1 MIGFNHL
8 GVIGRLG
15 NQMFQYATLR
25 GIADEHG
32 YEFTI
37 PESDFQDEWN
47 DHQLFD
53 AFKLPHLKNRG
64 KVVDQYLQ
72 ERQFNYDEKLFYQ
85 CPDDVSLHG
94 YFQTERYF
102 SNIADSI
109 KEDFT
114 FHDEVIENCK
124 EVIEDME
131 SPISLHVRRTDY
143 VEKSQDHPPCSL
155 DYYKEA
161 LTHFDSLEDESEGR
175 GGERQVIIFTD
186 DIPWCKSQELFSGDR
201 FLISETEDNVYDLCL
216 MTMCKGHIIANSSF
230 SWWGAWLADS
240 EKVIAPKRWFGTTG
254 YTAKNNTEDIVPD
267 RWIKI

>member
-25 GIADEHG
+25 AIADKHG
-32 YEFTI
+32 YDFTI
-37 PESDFQDEWN
+37 PESNFQDEWN

-53 AFKLPHLKNRG
+53 AFKLPHLKNKGRVAD
-64 KVVDQYLQ
+64 KYLQ
-72 ERQFNYDEKLFYQ
+72 ERQFHFDQELLDQ
-85 CPDDVSLHG
+85 CPDGVSLHG

-102 SNIADSI
+102 SSIADSI

-114 FHDEVIENCK
+114 FHDEVVENCK
-124 EVIEDME
+124 EVMSEME
-131 SPISLHVRRTDY
+131 NPISLHVRRTDY

-155 DYYKEA
+155 DYYEQA
-161 LTHFDSLEDESEGR
+161 IRHFSR
-175 GGERQVIIFTD
+175 NRQVIIFTD
-186 DIPWCKSQELFSGDR
+186 DIPWCKSQEIFSDDR

-216 MTMCKGHIIANSSF
+216 MTMCKAHIIANSSF

-240 EKVIAPKRWFGTTG
+240 EKVIAPKKWFGTTG

>member
-32 YEFTI
+32 YEFII

-114 FHDEVIENCK
+114 FHDEVVENCK
-124 EVIEDME
+124 EVMDAMDN
-131 SPISLHVRRTDY
+131 PISLHVRRTDY

-161 LTHFDSLEDESEGR
+161 LTHFDDD
-175 GGERQVIIFTD
+175 RQVIIFTD
-186 DIPWCKSQELFSGDR
+186 DIPWCKSQEIFSGDR

-216 MTMCKGHIIANSSF
+216 MSMCKSHIIANSSF
-230 SWWGAWLADS
+230 SWWGAWLANCGR
-240 EKVIAPKRWFGTTG
+240 VIAPSKWFGP
-254 YTAKNNTEDIVPD
+254 NNAHLDTKDLYPD
-267 RWIKI
+267 HWEIL

>member
-1 MIGFNHL
+1 M
-8 GVIGRLG
+8 
-15 NQMFQYATLR
+15 
-25 GIADEHG
+25 
-32 YEFTI
+32 
-37 PESDFQDEWN
+37 
-47 DHQLFD
+47 FD

-114 FHDEVIENCK
+114 FYDEVVENCK

>member
-15 NQMFQYATLR
+15 NQMYQYAALR
-25 GIADEHG
+25 GIAAKHG

-37 PESDFQDEWN
+37 PESNFKDEWN

-53 AFKLPHLKNRG
+53 AFTLPHLKNRG
-64 KVVDQYLQ
+64 KVGDKFLQ
-72 ERQFNYDEKLFYQ
+72 ERCFNYDAELAER

-102 SNIADSI
+102 SHIADSI

-114 FHDEVIENCK
+114 FKKDVIANCEEVMGPIDE
-124 EVIEDME
+124 
-131 SPISLHVRRTDY
+131 PISLHVRRTDY

-155 DYYKEA
+155 EYYKNA
-161 LTHFDSLEDESEGR
+161 LKKFDSKR
-175 GGERQVIIFTD
+175 TVIIFTD
-186 DIPWCKSQELFSGDR
+186 DINWCKSQDIFKPDR
-201 FLISETEDNVYDLCL
+201 FLISETQNNIYDLCM
-216 MTMCKGHIIANSSF
+216 MTMCSDYIIANSSF
-230 SWWGAWLADS
+230 SWWGAWLS
-240 EKVIAPKRWFGTTG
+240 KNPTPQVIAPKRWFGETG
-254 YTAKNNTEDIVPD
+254 YTANHNTEDIIPE